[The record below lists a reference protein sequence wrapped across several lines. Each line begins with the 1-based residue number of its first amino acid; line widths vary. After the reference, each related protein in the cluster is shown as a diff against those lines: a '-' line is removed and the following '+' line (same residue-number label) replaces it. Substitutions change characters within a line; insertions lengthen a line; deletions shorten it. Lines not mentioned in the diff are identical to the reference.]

1 MFQSIQ
7 EDITQVME
15 LNKQIIKMEEEIKLN
30 PHVSILHFV
39 QTYSFSPWEFH
50 NFLQQKFVCF
60 FSIISVRQEVDRK
73 PR

>member
-30 PHVSILHFV
+30 PHVSILNFD
-39 QTYSFSPWEFH
+39 QT
-50 NFLQQKFVCF
+50 KF
-60 FSIISVRQEVDRK
+60 FSS
-73 PR
+73 